1 MSASPSLLAL
11 RRQLATRFPTASR
24 PAPGV
29 LATGVDALDQV
40 AGGVPRGAITE
51 VVAAAPSCGVASLWH
66 ALLTAVRAARA
77 RVALVDGGDAFDAA
91 SFPADVLPHLV
102 WVRGRSVAE
111 ALVVAD
117 LLARDANF
125 LLVLLDLRHSDPRE
139 LRRLPTGAWYRL
151 QRAAESAGLSLVVA
165 TPTASVPSAQLRL
178 VLARPA
184 TLDELEQE
192 RVRLVA
198 SLAPAAQR
206 IRRSL
211 AAAG

>member
-1 MSASPSLLAL
+1 MSAPPSLLAL
-11 RRQLATRFPTASR
+11 RRQLAARFPAASR
-24 PAPGV
+24 PPPGA
-29 LATGVDALDQV
+29 LATGLAALDEV

-51 VVAAAPSCGVASLWH
+51 VVAVAPSCGVASLWH
-66 ALLTAVRAARA
+66 ALLTAARAARA
-77 RVALVDGGDAFDAA
+77 RVALVDAGDAFDAA

-102 WVRGRSVAE
+102 WVRGSSLAE
-111 ALVVAD
+111 ALAVAD

-125 LLVLLDLRHSDPRE
+125 LLVLLDLRHADPRE
-139 LRRLPTGAWYRL
+139 LRRIQAGTWYRL
-151 QRAAESAGLSLVVA
+151 QRAAEGAGLSLVVA

-192 RVRLVA
+192 RARLVA
-198 SLAPAAQR
+198 GLALAAQR

-211 AAAG
+211 AATG